1 MSIAPSI
8 SIIIN
13 ENNSQKWF
21 MMIQNFN
28 ICVTKQDFE
37 ILFSIQKI
45 FMAAAIKS
53 SSWERDVGATR
64 NTIEGLRSVSESGS
78 GSRSGLGPCLGSWGR
93 FFCYAKYF
101 RFSIFHFWTF
111 TNTRWLPPQL
121 KTLIPNWL
129 WFHVNCTKIID
140 WRGTN

>member
-1 MSIAPSI
+1 
-8 SIIIN
+8 
-13 ENNSQKWF
+13 

-45 FMAAAIKS
+45 FMAAAAIKS

-78 GSRSGLGPCLGSWGR
+78 GSRSGLGPCLGS
-93 FFCYAKYF
+93 
-101 RFSIFHFWTF
+101 
-111 TNTRWLPPQL
+111 
-121 KTLIPNWL
+121 
-129 WFHVNCTKIID
+129 
-140 WRGTN
+140 

>member
-1 MSIAPSI
+1 
-8 SIIIN
+8 
-13 ENNSQKWF
+13 

-45 FMAAAIKS
+45 FMAAAAIKS

-78 GSRSGLGPCLGSWGR
+78 GLGPCLGS
-93 FFCYAKYF
+93 
-101 RFSIFHFWTF
+101 
-111 TNTRWLPPQL
+111 
-121 KTLIPNWL
+121 
-129 WFHVNCTKIID
+129 
-140 WRGTN
+140 